1 MGVTCN
7 IQPLKNSLELM
18 ATIRGAL
25 GTRCVLKY
33 LYLYYIIYPQNNS
46 MKILYCPHFIDE
58 DTNVKG

>member
-33 LYLYYIIYPQNNS
+33 LYLYYIILSSKQ
-46 MKILYCPHFIDE
+46 LDE
-58 DTNVKG
+58 DTLLSPFYRWGY

>member
-25 GTRCVLKY
+25 GTLCVLKY
-33 LYLYYIIYPQNNS
+33 LYLYYIILSSKQ
-46 MKILYCPHFIDE
+46 LDE
-58 DTNVKG
+58 DTLLSPFYR